1 MPRFDP
7 NRPHSEVHGIIGVR
21 YLQDGHTFSGSGEPA
36 VGIEPN
42 IPVDLPA
49 TDKEQAEAWPSMR
62 RMPDGSYVET
72 VPPPLILGPD
82 GLPAQREV
90 AADGPSPA
98 VPITA
103 PGVAVE
109 DQPPPPTIAKD
120 DMRTKE
126 NKMVKI
132 QWEQFHEGEDFP
144 GVAEAKRI
152 LGIV

>member
-1 MPRFDP
+1 MSRFDP

-42 IPVDLPA
+42 IPVDLPS
-49 TDKEQAEAWPSMR
+49 TDKETAEAWPSMR
-62 RMPDGSYVET
+62 RMPDGSYVEA

-82 GLPAQREV
+82 GLPAKKE
-90 AADGPSPA
+90 AAHESLTSDS
-98 VPITA
+98 
-103 PGVAVE
+103 
-109 DQPPPPTIAKD
+109 PPPPASLPLAPPMIPKD

-152 LGIV
+152 LGIA

>member
-49 TDKEQAEAWPSMR
+49 TDKEQAEAWPAMR

-72 VPPPLILGPD
+72 APPPLILGPD
-82 GLPAQREV
+82 GLPAQRVEAEEDHV
-90 AADGPSPA
+90 GPS
-98 VPITA
+98 IQA
-103 PGVAVE
+103 PE
-109 DQPPPPTIAKD
+109 QPPPPTIAKD

-126 NKMVKI
+126 NKLVKI